1 MILLR
6 SLLFNIFFYLGTA
19 LLVIVMS
26 PLLILPQRVSSLLGM
41 VWGAYTCFL
50 LWLFCGITHKIRGE
64 MRLGDQVIYAAKHQ
78 SAWETMHLCWRL
90 DGPAIILKKELLNI
104 PFAGWFM
111 ARSGAIGVDRKA
123 GMKAL
128 KRLRQDAIAAKQA
141 GRSLQI
147 YPQGTR
153 VAPGKQAYYQIGVY
167 TIYEATGLPVIPIAL
182 NSGECWGP
190 RSFSKIP
197 GVIDVSFLPEIEP
210 GLSRKAFM
218 ARLETA
224 IEDEMAQLT
233 PAQSAAKRQ

>member
-6 SLLFNIFFYLGTA
+6 SLLFNIFFYAGTA
-19 LLVIVMS
+19 FIVIAVS
-26 PLLILPQRVSSLLGM
+26 PMLILPPRFASLLGIF
-41 VWGAYTCFL
+41 WGFYTHLL
-50 LWLFCGITHKIRGE
+50 LWIFCGITHKIRGDR
-64 MRLGDQVIYAAKHQ
+64 RLGDQVIYAAKHQ

-90 DGPAIILKKELLNI
+90 NGPAIVLKKELTHI

-111 ARSGAIGVDRKA
+111 SRSGAIAVDRSA

-128 KRLRQDAIAAKQA
+128 KKLRVDAIAAKEK
-141 GRSLQI
+141 GRSIQI

-153 VAPGKQAYYQIGVY
+153 VAPGDQADYQIGVY

-190 RSFSKIP
+190 RAFAKTP
-197 GVIDVSFLPEIEP
+197 GVIDVSFLPEIEA

-218 ARLETA
+218 KRLEGA
-224 IEDEMAQLT
+224 IETEMTRLT
-233 PAQSAAKRQ
+233 PAQQHK